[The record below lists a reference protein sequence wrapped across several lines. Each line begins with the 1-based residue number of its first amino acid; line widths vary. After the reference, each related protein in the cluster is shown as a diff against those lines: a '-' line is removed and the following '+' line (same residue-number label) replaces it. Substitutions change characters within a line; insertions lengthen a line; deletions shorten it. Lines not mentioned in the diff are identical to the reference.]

1 MIQIANDLSQDFPH
15 VRVDLYWVNKKIYFG
30 DLTFYLLSGYEVFK
44 PDSFDYVLGDEFT
57 LPKIRKWDEYVNNEG
72 TFLPRWAIKK
82 RWK

>member
-57 LPKIRKWDEYVNNEG
+57 LPKIRK
-72 TFLPRWAIKK
+72 
-82 RWK
+82 